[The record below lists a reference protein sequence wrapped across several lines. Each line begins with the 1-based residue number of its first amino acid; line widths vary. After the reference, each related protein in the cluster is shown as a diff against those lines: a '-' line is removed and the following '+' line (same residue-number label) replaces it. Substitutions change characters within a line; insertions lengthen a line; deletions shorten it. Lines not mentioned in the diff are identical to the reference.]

1 MALYKGFSTYNRNKK
16 FRAVDF
22 DLVKQDLLNHF
33 NIKKGEKLMNP
44 EYGTMIWSAIFE
56 PMTEAIKSEIVSDI
70 KRIVSSDPRIAVN
83 NVIITEYEHGLQIE
97 IALTYIA
104 QNNTQVLYAQFDRD
118 ARKARLL

>member
-118 ARKARLL
+118 ARKAKLL

>member
-33 NIKKGEKLMNP
+33 NIKKGDKLMNP

-56 PMTEAIKSEIVSDI
+56 PLTEAIKSEIVSDV
-70 KRIVSSDPRIAVN
+70 KRIISSDPRVAVK
-83 NVIITEYEHGLQIE
+83 NVIITEYEHGLQLE
-97 IALTYIA
+97 IMLTYVP
-104 QNNTQVLYAQFDRD
+104 QNNTQVLYVQFERT
-118 ARKARLL
+118 ARKANLL

>member
-56 PMTEAIKSEIVSDI
+56 PMTEAIKSEIVIDI
-70 KRIVSSDPRIAVN
+70 KRIVSSDPRVAVN

-97 IALTYIA
+97 ITLTYIA
-104 QNNTQVLYAQFDRD
+104 QNNTQILYAQFNRD
-118 ARKARLL
+118 ARKANLL